1 MDSKEM
7 GIKQPIDRKSR
18 NKKEHPAKGRVQGG
32 LEKSEADYAATS
44 SQCLRRRLK
53 YAPIA
58 PATNAEPVRI
68 SVPGSG
74 TEV

>member
-1 MDSKEM
+1 MD
-7 GIKQPIDRKSR
+7 PIDRKSR
-18 NKKEHPAKGRVQGG
+18 TQKKHPAKGRVKSS

-44 SQCLRRRLK
+44 AQCLRRRLK

-58 PATNAEPVRI
+58 PATNAELVRI